1 MARSKFKIKRGDT
14 VVVLAGKDKGQ
25 TGKVLRLL
33 PARDR
38 IVVEGVNIVKRHN
51 KAQGDQPGRIVPK
64 EAPVHISNVALYNEE
79 EGRAVKVRIEVRD
92 GKKVRVD
99 KSTGAAID
107 A

>member
-14 VVVLAGKDKGQ
+14 VVVLAGKDRGQ

-38 IVVEGVNIVKRHN
+38 IVVEGVNIVKRHT
-51 KAQGDQPGRIVPK
+51 KAQGEQPGRIVPK
-64 EAPVHISNVALYNEE
+64 EASVHISNVALFNAE
-79 EGRAVKVRIEVRD
+79 EGRAVKVRIEERD

-99 KSTGAAID
+99 KRTGAAID

>member
-51 KAQGDQPGRIVPK
+51 EAQGDQPGRIVPK
-64 EAPVHISNVALYNEE
+64 EAPVHISNVALYNTE